1 MKKIFTLFAALAW
14 IVSMFAATETVYFVN
29 AEDWP
34 GEITVHAWEGAAPG
48 TNWPGL
54 SATKEA
60 EKIGG
65 KDVWSFTAEAGAYAK
80 CIFTNKKTGDKQ
92 TGNLNWTA
100 GKYYVKTKW
109 YTKEEA
115 ATAVGIP
122 TPTYDYYVAGSFN
135 GWVNPDPSCG
145 MALVGDVYKTTLSL
159 DAGEHQM
166 KVTNG
171 TWDNAKG
178 YDAVGAKYEEVSRAP
193 GDDGNILVKL
203 AAGKEVVVVYN
214 KNTDKITFEGLTATG
229 ETPETPAGYYVTGT
243 FNNWTNPDNAYA
255 MTGEGNIYKKD
266 LTLAAGAHMLKVTN
280 GTWDDGCN
288 WGYSN
293 IAGAYSEVSEG
304 TNDEGEA
311 NGNILITLAA
321 EATVTVVFDAEAKKI
336 SFEGLT
342 ATGTTPE
349 TPAGYYV
356 TGTFNNWTNP
366 DNAYAMTGE
375 GNIYKKDLTLA
386 AGAHMLKVTNGT
398 WDDGCNWGF
407 WAVSAAYAEV
417 TEGTND
423 EGQPNGNILITL
435 AAEATVTVVFDAEA
449 KKISFEGLTAQE
461 LTISYVLMGV
471 GGDWKVGVPMTKNEK
486 AEGEEYMLIGQTI
499 TASDSVKVVKLVN
512 GEAKH
517 YCGNVKDDC
526 KELVLEN
533 KVNDNIVLAPG
544 VYDFYYDVAAD
555 AIWIAVS
562 SSDPS
567 AVGNVIVEKKA
578 VKVIRNGQMYILRDG
593 VMYNA
598 IGQIA
603 E

>member
-34 GEITVHAWEGAAPG
+34 GEITVHAWDGAAPG

-100 GKYYVKTKW
+100 GKYYVKTNW

-122 TPTYDYYVAGSFN
+122 TPTYDYYVTGSFN

-171 TWDNAKG
+171 TWENAKG

-193 GDDGNILVKL
+193 GNDGNILVKL

-229 ETPETPAGYYVTGT
+229 ETPETSSKYYVTGS
-243 FNNWTNPDNAYA
+243 FNGWTNPDDAYV
-255 MTGEGNIYKKD
+255 MSGEGNIYKKD
-266 LTLAAGAHMLKVTN
+266 LTLAAGEHMLKVTN
-280 GTWDDGCN
+280 GTWADGCN

-293 IAGAYSEVSEG
+293 IAGAYSEVS
-304 TNDEGEA
+304 
-311 NGNILITLAA
+311 
-321 EATVTVVFDAEAKKI
+321 
-336 SFEGLT
+336 
-342 ATGTTPE
+342 
-349 TPAGYYV
+349 
-356 TGTFNNWTNP
+356 
-366 DNAYAMTGE
+366 
-375 GNIYKKDLTLA
+375 
-386 AGAHMLKVTNGT
+386 
-398 WDDGCNWGF
+398 
-407 WAVSAAYAEV
+407 
-417 TEGTND
+417 EGTND

-461 LTISYVLMGV
+461 LTISYVLMGIA
-471 GGDWKVGVPMTKNEK
+471 GDWKVGVPMIKNEN

-517 YCGNVKDDC
+517 YCGNVKDGC